1 MAIFL
6 AVLLI
11 VLMAPFVL
19 AQKLFVMVYEGD
31 ALHTIEIVLRLV
43 EGERQHIDFQ
53 TPIGILS
60 FLPAVF
66 FMQLGLPFGA
76 AFIYGHLM
84 IALLALPAIWWVAI
98 SRFGR
103 FSGYWFAAATLVILT
118 SWSAGIDQASVTLAL
133 HYNRWAWGLS
143 FIAIAVAVM
152 PPRIEGTARID
163 GLILGVMMASL
174 ALIKMTYFVAFAPIV
189 FLALLAQGQLR
200 ILGSAIIVGFVIAA
214 VATLLGGLEFWR
226 GYYADL
232 QWVRQSEVRN
242 APGFPIPEL
251 IVGAQYLGGT
261 LLALAGGLF
270 VRQSGRFVQG
280 YSLILLIPAFIFV
293 TYQNFGNAPIWVLLL
308 PALYFGLRPDE
319 EKRNGAGWDL
329 RDAIGFAGAAAVA
342 LSIPYLTNIVMTGL
356 RHVGATG
363 ETVSIDFGANPALRD
378 VRVSEIRTFEIN
390 AADYLVA
397 PGALFERVSEFMTP
411 EQSERVLREPDV
423 FLGQSLPR
431 CALANGVV
439 GATAVLAKELETLSA
454 PVFVADIVAQHWIFA
469 DVPRLQGSAPWNYGS
484 LSG

>member
-1 MAIFL
+1 MSSANPRWMAIFL

-174 ALIKMTYFVAFAPIV
+174 ALIK
-189 FLALLAQGQLR
+189 
-200 ILGSAIIVGFVIAA
+200 
-214 VATLLGGLEFWR
+214 
-226 GYYADL
+226 
-232 QWVRQSEVRN
+232 
-242 APGFPIPEL
+242 
-251 IVGAQYLGGT
+251 
-261 LLALAGGLF
+261 
-270 VRQSGRFVQG
+270 
-280 YSLILLIPAFIFV
+280 
-293 TYQNFGNAPIWVLLL
+293 
-308 PALYFGLRPDE
+308 
-319 EKRNGAGWDL
+319 
-329 RDAIGFAGAAAVA
+329 
-342 LSIPYLTNIVMTGL
+342 
-356 RHVGATG
+356 
-363 ETVSIDFGANPALRD
+363 
-378 VRVSEIRTFEIN
+378 
-390 AADYLVA
+390 
-397 PGALFERVSEFMTP
+397 
-411 EQSERVLREPDV
+411 
-423 FLGQSLPR
+423 
-431 CALANGVV
+431 
-439 GATAVLAKELETLSA
+439 
-454 PVFVADIVAQHWIFA
+454 
-469 DVPRLQGSAPWNYGS
+469 
-484 LSG
+484 